1 MAFFANEVAMKRDH
15 MLMEAILGQLL
26 QAPEPL
32 VSTSHIAQR
41 LNVELPVVRHHL
53 NLLQDKELVHESESG
68 VWRLTNHGH
77 DYVEGSPDQSMAL
90 KLPS

>member
-1 MAFFANEVAMKRDH
+1 MKRDP

-26 QAPEPL
+26 QSPDPL

-41 LNVELPVVRHHL
+41 LNVELPVVLHHL
-53 NLLQDKELVHESESG
+53 NLLQDRQLVDESESG

-77 DYVEGSPDQSMAL
+77 DYVEGSPEQSMAL
-90 KLPS
+90 RLSS